1 MRRPLLGLTFAA
13 ALAATAAVAPRAA
26 ADGGDSGDHQ
36 IVATQQVRIGGF
48 VRTDWTVQVGANPL
62 NRFGM
67 HRLVKGS
74 GERRSRAAL
83 LLLPPLGNGFSFFEV
98 DENGRYDHSLAA
110 FFAARDFEVWGYSPR
125 TSGLIA
131 GVCESG
137 ALDCSA
143 MAHWGIQA
151 VVDDA
156 DFLRQFMAQGR
167 DEEIPVVVGGYSL
180 GGMTTIATM
189 NAHPG
194 DYAGAMVLEG
204 ALYAADP
211 AVVALNAGFC
221 SGLEAQ
227 LAAGQIF
234 DDTTLPG
241 IRGIVGLAKTN
252 PNGPTPLPGFP
263 PGTTNHQVMVFL
275 LAVPQV
281 GPLWPTHDFIRCAGS
296 VPEDR
301 FFFSTD
307 ARVIAHSLLFN
318 DYVDNVSIR
327 DVSCSL
333 AGERT
338 FTGNLAAWKAP
349 VYLLAGGRAFLAQ
362 QNDLATILGSTDVT
376 RNFIVPFGHA
386 DHWFSAD
393 HREILEEDILRWLD
407 RILPEGG
414 EGRQGGLAVA
424 GHAHLDG

>member
-1 MRRPLLGLTFAA
+1 MRRSLANLTFVA
-13 ALAATAAVAPRAA
+13 ALAVFAAVAPTSAA
-26 ADGGDSGDHQ
+26 ADGSDHHV
-36 IVATQQVRIGGF
+36 VATQQTRIGDF
-48 VRTDWTVQVGANPL
+48 VRTDWTVQVGSNPV
-62 NRFGM
+62 NRFQM
-67 HRLVKGS
+67 HQLVKGS
-74 GERRSRAAL
+74 GERRPRAAI

-98 DENGRYDHSLAA
+98 DENGIYDRSFAA
-110 FFAARDFEVWGYSPR
+110 FFAGRDFAVWGYSPR
-125 TSGLIA
+125 GTGLIA

-137 ALDCSA
+137 TIDCSV

-156 DFLRQFMAQGR
+156 AFIRGFMAQR
-167 DEEIPVVVGGYSL
+167 TEENAPVIVGGYSL

-189 NAHPG
+189 NAHPR

-204 ALYAADP
+204 GLFALDP
-211 AVVALNAGFC
+211 AVLALNAGFC

-234 DDTTLPG
+234 DDKTLPG
-241 IRGIVGLAKTN
+241 IRAIVELAKTN
-252 PNGPTPLPGFP
+252 PNGATPLPGFP

-301 FFFSTD
+301 FFYSTD
-307 ARVIAHSLLFN
+307 ARVIAHSVLFN
-318 DYVDNVSIR
+318 DYVDNLSIR
-327 DVSCSL
+327 DISCSL

-349 VYLLAGGRAFLAQ
+349 VYLMAGGFGFLAQ
-362 QNDLATILGSTDVT
+362 ENDMTHILGTADVT
-376 RNFIVPFGHA
+376 RNFIPPFGHA
-386 DHWFSAD
+386 DHWFSAN
-393 HREILEEDILRWLD
+393 HREILEEDILRWLE
-407 RILPEGG
+407 RAVGEGG
-414 EGRQGGLAVA
+414 
-424 GHAHLDG
+424 HD